1 MSPNS
6 HKGGPSDAI
15 DVRDLLDPELR
26 EVLGAFEMPP
36 FDAETIAAIRSASF
50 PGVALSDAVART
62 EHEVPGEPPI
72 SVRVHRP
79 VGADGARPGIFSIHG
94 GGYVIGS
101 YDMDDYLHDQWS
113 PLLGTVGISVQ
124 YRLAPETPYPGPVED
139 CYAALRWAH
148 EHADE
153 IGVDPARLGIY
164 GISAGGGLAAALAL
178 LVRDRGEFPLA
189 FQLLDCP
196 MLDDRQTTPSIG
208 AKGLYVW
215 GAESNEFGWRSYLG
229 ELHGS
234 DDVPPYAAASRAT
247 TLAGLPP
254 SCVVVGSID
263 GFRDEDV
270 DYALRLN
277 QAGVPCELHVIAGL
291 PHAYQ
296 MAPDSQAVQ
305 QATRCKDDWLARQLA
320 QLATG

>member
-1 MSPNS
+1 V
-6 HKGGPSDAI
+6 H
-15 DVRDLLDPELR
+15 DLLDPELR
-26 EVLGAFEMPP
+26 EVLGAFALPTI
-36 FDAETIAAIRSASF
+36 DAETVAAIRGTSF
-50 PGVALSDAVART
+50 PLVPLSDAVVRT

-72 SVRVHRP
+72 PVRVHRP
-79 VGADGARPGIFSIHG
+79 AGVDDALPGIFSIHG

-101 YDMDDYLHDQWS
+101 YDMDDFLHDQWC

-139 CYAALRWAH
+139 CYAALRWSH

-208 AKGLYVW
+208 AEGLYVW

-229 ELHGS
+229 DIYGS
-234 DDVPPYAAASRAT
+234 DDVPPYAAAARAAD
-247 TLAGLPP
+247 LSGLPP

-296 MAPDSQAVQ
+296 MVPDSQAVQ
-305 QATRCKDDWLARQLA
+305 LATRCKDDWLARQLA
-320 QLATG
+320 QLAEG

>member
-1 MSPNS
+1 MSTES
-6 HKGGPSDAI
+6 QKREVV
-15 DVRDLLDPELR
+15 DVRGLLDPELS
-26 EVLGAFEMPP
+26 EVLGAFELPS
-36 FDAETIAAIRSASF
+36 FDAETVAVIRNTPF
-50 PGVALSDAVART
+50 PRVTLSDAVVRK
-62 EHEVPGEPPI
+62 EYVVPGDPPVP
-72 SVRVHRP
+72 VRVHRP
-79 VGADGARPGIFSIHG
+79 AGVDGVLPGIFTIHG

-113 PLLGTVGISVQ
+113 LQLGTVGISVQ

-148 EHADE
+148 AHADE
-153 IGVDPARLGIY
+153 IGVDPGRLGVY
-164 GISAGGGLAAALAL
+164 GISAGGGLAASLAL
-178 LVRDRGEFPLA
+178 LVRDRGEFPLS

-196 MLDDRQTTPSIG
+196 MLDDRQATPSIG

-215 GAESNEFGWRSYLG
+215 DAESNEFGWRSYLG
-229 ELHGS
+229 DLYGS
-234 DDVPPYAAASRAT
+234 DDVPPYAAAARST

-263 GFRDEDV
+263 GFRDEDAE
-270 DYALRLN
+270 YAMRLN

-296 MAPDSQAVQ
+296 MAPDASAVRF
-305 QATRCKDDWLARQLA
+305 ATRCKDDWLGRQLRP
-320 QLATG
+320 